1 MWETQES
8 GSQPVSW
15 NFPPGPPGVE
25 QGSLW
30 QVPGLLS
37 FKHSGGCI
45 APARGS
51 GRSPQAARHR
61 SPRLKPAP
69 ECQAV
74 CDSLWEPVPGEAACA
89 PCCTCSRLM
98 SARMAIVPGGQ
109 GAEDGG
115 CPVSSG
121 FMSSPGAGCE
131 SAWRRQV
138 PRPLPAALCG
148 WLARWLLMGSY
159 KKASK
164 IYFFF

>member
-1 MWETQES
+1 M
-8 GSQPVSW
+8 
-15 NFPPGPPGVE
+15 
-25 QGSLW
+25 
-30 QVPGLLS
+30 PGLLS

-89 PCCTCSRLM
+89 PCCTRSRLM

-109 GAEDGG
+109 GAENGG
-115 CPVSSG
+115 RSVSSPVVLCRHRELG
-121 FMSSPGAGCE
+121 ARAPGGGRSPDLSLRPCAGG
-131 SAWRRQV
+131 W
-138 PRPLPAALCG
+138 PAG
-148 WLARWLLMGSY
+148 Y
-159 KKASK
+159 
-164 IYFFF
+164 